1 MIHPITQQ
9 LYSQMGLPV
18 ICSPMFIISN
28 PTLLIEQCK
37 NGIIG
42 SMPALNARPSSQL
55 DEWLDEISSTLKSET
70 NKGFRIAPYAINQI
84 IHASNT
90 RLDQDL
96 ALCEKYK
103 VPLIITSL
111 SAPNEITPLVHQWGG
126 LVFHDVTTIRHAEK
140 AIEAGVDGL
149 ILVTAGAGGHAGTLN
164 PFALLAEVRKFFDG
178 PIALAGAISSGRDIL
193 AARVMGADFVYM
205 GTRFIV
211 SKEANA
217 SASYQQMIVDSS
229 AKDIIYTS
237 FFTGI
242 PGNYLRPSITA
253 AGLDPEK
260 LHLLDKNNPDVN
272 NFDAK
277 AWKDIWGAGQGIG
290 SIKQITSASE
300 IICQLKTEY
309 QQAKAQLTH
318 LF

>member
-229 AKDIIYTS
+229 AKDIIYTP

-242 PGNYLRPSITA
+242 PGNYLRPSIIA

>member
-229 AKDIIYTS
+229 AKDIIYTP